1 MDGHGLALSGI
12 DLVARPSGALWWPDA
27 RLLCVADLHMG
38 KSGRIARRAGT
49 LLPPYETIET
59 LDRLASE
66 IRALNPRSVIC
77 LGDSFDDNSGAAALS
92 GEETGSLL
100 AHIAGR
106 DWVWI
111 TGNHDPAPI
120 ELPGSHRAELH
131 MGPLVFRHEARAG
144 RVSGE
149 ISGHFHPRISLD
161 LGGRKLRRA
170 CFLFDTDRMILPAFG
185 AYTGGLDSEHPVL
198 KGLFGPDAIAV
209 LAGSP
214 SLRVPMTRGKQP
226 RTARKR

>member
-38 KSGRIARRAGT
+38 KSGRIVRRGGT

-100 AHIAGR
+100 GHIGEV
-106 DWVWI
+106 WV
-111 TGNHDPAPI
+111 
-120 ELPGSHRAELH
+120 
-131 MGPLVFRHEARAG
+131 
-144 RVSGE
+144 
-149 ISGHFHPRISLD
+149 
-161 LGGRKLRRA
+161 
-170 CFLFDTDRMILPAFG
+170 
-185 AYTGGLDSEHPVL
+185 
-198 KGLFGPDAIAV
+198 
-209 LAGSP
+209 
-214 SLRVPMTRGKQP
+214 
-226 RTARKR
+226 